1 MEARDLNIRS
11 AFLHVAGDALTSL
24 AVIGAAVWIAAT
36 GQTIADPILSG
47 VIAIVILL
55 SAGVVLSEAGAILL
69 QFTPRDLDY
78 DRVIQ
83 EMESVPGVEEVHD
96 VHIWSLSSGIFVL
109 DAHVYSCERDV
120 TRIKKIHKEIKERLE
135 RFRILHSMLEFECE
149 DCTEAGSS
157 GCIFNHG
164 SLRDPS
170 RHDNV

>member
-69 QFTPRDLDY
+69 QFTP
-78 DRVIQ
+78 
-83 EMESVPGVEEVHD
+83 PGPG
-96 VHIWSLSSGIFVL
+96 L
-109 DAHVYSCERDV
+109 
-120 TRIKKIHKEIKERLE
+120 
-135 RFRILHSMLEFECE
+135 
-149 DCTEAGSS
+149 
-157 GCIFNHG
+157 
-164 SLRDPS
+164 
-170 RHDNV
+170 